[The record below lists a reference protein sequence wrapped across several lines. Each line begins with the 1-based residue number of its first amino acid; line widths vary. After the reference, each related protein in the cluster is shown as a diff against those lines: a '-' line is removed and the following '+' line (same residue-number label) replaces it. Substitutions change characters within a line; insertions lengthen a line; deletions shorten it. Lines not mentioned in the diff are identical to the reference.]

1 MNRFAA
7 LRVGYGTVLL
17 ATPDPVIRLY
27 TGHRADPLT
36 RAVTRLLGARHLIQ
50 GMITGATP
58 SALVLALGT
67 EVDLAHVASMLGLA
81 VCDRQRRRAGLI
93 DAAVAGSFAMAGAVL
108 ATRAP
113 ASQPPCDRPLVA
125 LPSILRHKLATRIAR
140 HTLPQPI
147 YDRIRR
153 DHDPTPKE

>member
-7 LRVGYGTVLL
+7 LRVGYGAVLL
-17 ATPDPVIRLY
+17 AVPDPVFRLY
-27 TGHRADPLT
+27 TGHRADPLA

-50 GMITGATP
+50 GILTGGTP
-58 SALVLALGT
+58 SAVVLALGT
-67 EVDLAHVASMLGLA
+67 EADVAHVASMLGLA

-108 ATRAP
+108 TARAP
-113 ASQPPCDRPLVA
+113 AWQPPRDRPLVA
-125 LPSILRHKLATRIAR
+125 LPSILREKLATHIAR

-153 DHDPTPKE
+153 DP